1 MHIQREKLLRQLQ
14 GFGRHISNQRVVEAM
29 LKIPRHL
36 FVPFD
41 EKDLAYEDKPLPI
54 GFGQTISQPYMVA
67 TMTQLI
73 DPRPDQCILE
83 IGTGSGYQTAILA
96 ELAGRVH
103 TVERIAKL
111 SHRAR
116 ETLDRLGYQNV
127 HFLTGDGYKGW
138 PEPIVFDAI
147 LIACAPKDIPWELTK
162 QLKPTGQMIIPVGP
176 QDNQYLK
183 RIYQNKNQWIEET
196 LMQVRFVPM
205 VSSL

>member
-127 HFLTGDGYKGW
+127 DFLTGDGYKGW

-147 LIACAPKDIPWELTK
+147 LIACAPKNIPWELTK

-196 LMQVRFVPM
+196 LMEVRFVPM

>member
-147 LIACAPKDIPWELTK
+147 LIACAPKNIPWELTK

-196 LMQVRFVPM
+196 LMEVRFVPM

>member
-41 EKDLAYEDKPLPI
+41 EKDQAYEDKPLPI

-127 HFLTGDGYKGW
+127 DFLTGDGYKGW

-196 LMQVRFVPM
+196 LMEVRFVPM

>member
-1 MHIQREKLLRQLQ
+1 
-14 GFGRHISNQRVVEAM
+14 
-29 LKIPRHL
+29 
-36 FVPFD
+36 
-41 EKDLAYEDKPLPI
+41 
-54 GFGQTISQPYMVA
+54 
-67 TMTQLI
+67 
-73 DPRPDQCILE
+73 
-83 IGTGSGYQTAILA
+83 
-96 ELAGRVH
+96 
-103 TVERIAKL
+103 
-111 SHRAR
+111 
-116 ETLDRLGYQNV
+116 LGYQNV

-196 LMQVRFVPM
+196 LMEVRFVPM

>member
-103 TVERIAKL
+103 TVECIAKL

>member
-103 TVERIAKL
+103 TVECIAKL

-196 LMQVRFVPM
+196 LMEVRFVPM

>member
-196 LMQVRFVPM
+196 LMEVRFVPM

>member
-127 HFLTGDGYKGW
+127 DFLTGDGYKGW

-196 LMQVRFVPM
+196 LMEVRFVPM

>member
-147 LIACAPKDIPWELTK
+147 LIACAPKNIPWELTK

-183 RIYQNKNQWIEET
+183 HIYQNKNQWIEET